1 MFKTGNTS
9 ADYFLLGVT
18 FLPLLP
24 VILIFLRKVYVK
36 EQLTFLMI
44 VCLLNFIGS
53 LIREESL
60 LDPSKQSI
68 VNNLFSLLELI
79 AITQL
84 FKPAL
89 NARTKDLFSIF
100 MISSLSVLLTYFSLK
115 GWATSSIGL
124 DTLQNGIIVGVIL
137 LSLPPLVRSIAL
149 RIFEFPLF
157 WIAAGTLFY
166 FSIFILLE
174 WVDGPLLSRGGSPGG
189 SLAGSSAGG
198 LVGSP
203 DTEKMIFL
211 AIAALIRYLLYC
223 FAVLCCRPAG
233 APARPEDD

>member
-1 MFKTGNTS
+1 MLKTGNTS

-24 VILIFLRKVYVK
+24 VVLIFLRKLYVK

-44 VCLLNFIGS
+44 VCLLNFIGG
-53 LIREESL
+53 LIREEAL
-60 LDPSKQSI
+60 LDPPKQSI
-68 VNNLFSLLELI
+68 INNLFALLELI

-89 NARTKDLFSIF
+89 NARTKGLFNIF

-115 GWATSSIGL
+115 GWAISSIGL

-137 LSLPPLVRSIAL
+137 LSLPPLVKSIAL
-149 RIFEFPLF
+149 HIFEFPLF

-166 FSIFILLE
+166 FFIFILLE
-174 WVDGPLLSRGGSPGG
+174 WVDGPLLSPDGSA
-189 SLAGSSAGG
+189 AGPAA
-198 LVGSP
+198 GSP

-211 AIAALIRYLLYC
+211 AIAALIRFLLYS

-233 APARPEDD
+233 ATTRQDEE